1 MNFGPAEMA
10 QMMDAAKAFI
20 AVTMVYSVGIG
31 IVLGAL
37 ITSFSGTTRA
47 INRSDLECQTFLP
60 CRPFLLPRRP
70 FLSRRL
76 TQLRRIALD
85 HRRPAPTTC
94 LGRVLINA
102 QMSGFGG

>member
-37 ITSFSGTTRA
+37 YHIFFRHHAGDQSFRSGMPNVPALPPVPAAPPTVPIQEIDATA
-47 INRSDLECQTFLP
+47 PHSPRS
-60 CRPFLLPRRP
+60 
-70 FLSRRL
+70 
-76 TQLRRIALD
+76 
-85 HRRPAPTTC
+85 PAPRANNLLRACTH
-94 LGRVLINA
+94 
-102 QMSGFGG
+102 